1 MWYDAK
7 YLASANK
14 MMAESLI
21 YLSQGNQNGFLV
33 SSLTNW
39 AIQSEQLTDVL
50 WVQTTFLWLHTF
62 ILPPNKLFF
71 YNWTASHRNVSN
83 ELRLDSE
90 SQIAFK
96 LRKDLT

>member
-50 WVQTTFLWLHTF
+50 WVQTTFLWLHIF
-62 ILPPNKLFF
+62 ILPPQQIIFF
-71 YNWTASHRNVSN
+71 RT
-83 ELRLDSE
+83 ELHHTE
-90 SQIAFK
+90 
-96 LRKDLT
+96 T